1 MRLKDFFDRYSAYL
15 YNIILFEC
23 TILLIKLNSCL
34 PKILVYLLADPPKCR
49 RPSWM
54 TPYPLHVLID

>member
-34 PKILVYLLADPPKCR
+34 PKFLFTYKNSVK
-49 RPSWM
+49 
-54 TPYPLHVLID
+54 TPHTKEDSKDNS